1 MLTVNASNNGGTWL
15 YKILVSEVE
24 NGMAKACQ
32 LLYHREAADRLFVA
46 EATTCLAQGLLI
58 DFNALE
64 MCRCL

>member
-1 MLTVNASNNGGTWL
+1 MQNPI
-15 YKILVSEVE
+15 ILISEVE

-46 EATTCLAQGLLI
+46 EATTCLARGLLI
-58 DFNALE
+58 DFNSLE

>member
-46 EATTCLAQGLLI
+46 EATTCLA
-58 DFNALE
+58 
-64 MCRCL
+64 